1 MKPVKHTKL
10 FRDGA
15 VVQKEPEVHLI
26 DLIMCLSDAMDF
38 ISPEVVNHHIQVAYI
53 ALGVGDELELSME
66 QKRDLVLAGALHDIG
81 AFSLK
86 ERLGVL
92 AFDAENT
99 QKHADVGYSLLNIFE
114 PLEGI
119 ASVVKFHHVSWDHG
133 KGSKVK
139 KKRVPLASHILH
151 LADRV
156 AVLVNRKQEI
166 LGQAR
171 KICETV
177 REQSGKMFMPSL
189 VEAFERLAV
198 REYFW
203 LDLVSPSL
211 RSILSGRLK
220 AVTIGLDG
228 EDLLAFS
235 RLFARIIDFKSPFTA
250 THSSGVAACAEMLAD
265 RSGFSPRD
273 CTRMRIAG
281 YLHDLGKLAVPVEI
295 LDKPSRLGRKE
306 FNVIMH
312 HAFYT
317 RRILDAMPA
326 LNSINA
332 WASFHHERLDGSGY
346 PFHLRIVE
354 LPLGSQIMAVADV
367 FTAITEDRPYRS
379 GMTKDVAI
387 NVLEDMANDSALNP
401 EIVSSLK
408 RHHGEIDIA
417 RRTAQAAARNEYKR
431 LRKM

>member
-1 MKPVKHTKL
+1 VH
-10 FRDGA
+10 
-15 VVQKEPEVHLI
+15 KEPEVHLV

-38 ISPEVVNHHIQVAYI
+38 ISPEVVDHHIQVAYI
-53 ALGVGDELELSME
+53 AFGIGDELGFSVE

-86 ERLGVL
+86 ERLDVL

-99 QKHADVGYSLLNIFE
+99 QKHADVGYSLLNIYK

-119 ASVVKFHHVSWDHG
+119 ASAVKFHHINWDQG
-133 KGSKVK
+133 KGSEVRK
-139 KKRVPLASHILH
+139 KQVPVAGHILH

-156 AVLVNRKQEI
+156 AVLVNRKQEV
-166 LGQAR
+166 LGQAQ
-171 KICETV
+171 KIRETV
-177 REQSGKMFMPSL
+177 QEQSGKMFMPSL
-189 VEAFERLAV
+189 VDAFGRLAL

-211 RSILSGRLK
+211 RAILSGRLK
-220 AVTIGLDG
+220 AVTIGLDT
-228 EDLLAFS
+228 EDLLGFS

-250 THSSGVAACAEMLAD
+250 THSSGVAACAEILAGH
-265 RSGFSPRD
+265 SGFSRGD
-273 CTRMRIAG
+273 CTKMRIAG

-317 RRILDAMPA
+317 RRILDAMPS

-346 PFHLRIVE
+346 PFHLSGE
-354 LPLGSQIMAVADV
+354 DLPLGSQIMAVADV
-367 FTAITEDRPYRS
+367 FTAVSENRPYRS
-379 GMTKDVAI
+379 GMTKGVALG
-387 NVLEDMANDSALNP
+387 VLEGMADDSALNP
-401 EIVSSLK
+401 DIVSLLR
-408 RHHGEIDIA
+408 RHYGEIDGA
-417 RRTAQAAARNEYKR
+417 RRTAQAAARNEYR
-431 LRKM
+431 RIAKM

>member
-1 MKPVKHTKL
+1 VH
-10 FRDGA
+10 
-15 VVQKEPEVHLI
+15 KEPEVHLV

-53 ALGVGDELELSME
+53 AFGIGDELGLSVQ

-86 ERLGVL
+86 ERLDVL

-99 QKHADVGYSLLNIFE
+99 QKHADVGYSLLSILK

-119 ASVVKFHHVSWDHG
+119 ASAVKFHHVFWDYG
-133 KGSKVK
+133 KGSEVK
-139 KKRVPLASHILH
+139 KKQVPLASHILH

-156 AVLVNRKQEI
+156 AVLVNRKQEV

-171 KICETV
+171 KISDTV

-189 VEAFERLAV
+189 VDAFGRLAV

-211 RSILSGRLK
+211 RAILSGSPK
-220 AVTIGLDG
+220 TVTIGLDT

-250 THSSGVAACAEMLAD
+250 AHSSGVAACAEMLAGH
-265 RSGFSPRD
+265 SGFSGRD

-281 YLHDLGKLAVPVEI
+281 YLHDLGKLAVPLEI
-295 LDKPSRLGRKE
+295 LDKPARLGKKE

-346 PFHLRIVE
+346 PFHLRQE
-354 LPLGSQIMAVADV
+354 DLPLGSQIMAVADV
-367 FTAITEDRPYRS
+367 FTAVSENRPYRS
-379 GMTKDVAI
+379 GMTKGVALG
-387 NVLEDMANDSALNP
+387 VLEGMADDSALNP
-401 EIVSSLK
+401 GIVSLLR
-408 RHHGEIDIA
+408 RHYGEIDGA
-417 RRTAQAAARNEYKR
+417 RRTAQAAAKNEYKR
-431 LRKM
+431 IANK